1 MWIAW
6 KEHAMGLGRFLGRNG
21 DPSKEPDFIRT
32 SRYDG
37 RKSVDF
43 DKFFADPVV
52 KERMEQLR
60 EKVVEPRRKRASG
73 S

>member
-1 MWIAW
+1 
-6 KEHAMGLGRFLGRNG
+6 MGVGRLFGTNG
-21 DPSKEPDFIRT
+21 DSNREPDFIRT
-32 SRYDG
+32 SRWNG

-52 KERMEQLR
+52 KERMDQVR
-60 EKVVEPRRKRASG
+60 KRVVEPRRKKRASG

>member
-1 MWIAW
+1 MSA
-6 KEHAMGLGRFLGRNG
+6 GRLFRANG
-21 DPSKEPDFIRT
+21 NSGKEPDFIRT

-60 EKVVEPRRKRASG
+60 NRYLKLRRGQAASG
-73 S
+73 D